1 MDKKVFSVTM
11 SELAARGIKD
21 IPQEAATTKHLVY
34 SSPATLA
41 YNSPGAQGFG
51 VKRAGLVIPESV
63 MLLVSPGCCGRNSAI
78 ESGEAGYHDRMFYLL
93 MDETDLVTGRHLTKI
108 PQAVR
113 EVVAAYKPAPKVV
126 VICITCADALLGTDL
141 ERVCRRAEQEVP
153 GVAVV
158 PSYMYALTRE
168 STKPP
173 MVGIRKTIYSLLEPA
188 AKKTN
193 DVNLLGFFSPLDD
206 GCELRDLLVQMGFE
220 NINEVSACRTLE
232 EYRKMASASLDLVL
246 FSESNYAAED
256 LRQRLGTPYA
266 EITRLYQADMIHKQ
280 YTLLAAALEREIDDS
295 AMYEAAKE
303 KVKAFKKK
311 FSGCT
316 FSIGQTLNADP
327 FELALALSRY
337 GMRVENVFSN
347 LTESEYPYIR
357 QLAQISPDTRLYVSA
372 SPTMVNYEKG
382 HGETEITIGHDAEYY
397 FPNAA
402 NVPWNYERQPFG
414 YQGLV
419 KLLDEIET
427 AGRSVRA

>member
-1 MDKKVFSVTM
+1 MA
-11 SELAARGIKD
+11 ELAARGPKD
-21 IPQEAATTKHLVY
+21 VPKEAATTKHLVY

-113 EVVAAYKPAPKVV
+113 EVVETYKPTPKVV
-126 VICITCADALLGTDL
+126 VICITCSDALLGTDL
-141 ERVCRRAEQEVP
+141 ERVCRRAEREVP

-173 MVGIRKTIYSLLEPA
+173 MVGIRRTIYSLLELA
-188 AKKTN
+188 AKRTN

-206 GCELRDLLVQMGFE
+206 GCELKDLLVQMGFE
-220 NINEVSACRTLE
+220 KINEVSACKTLE
-232 EYRKMASASLDLVL
+232 EYRKMASASLNLVL

-256 LRQRLGTPYA
+256 LRKRLGTPYV

-280 YTLLAAALEREIDDS
+280 YMLLAAALEREIDDS
-295 AMYEAAKE
+295 AMYENAKE

-311 FSGCT
+311 YAGCT

-337 GMRVENVFSN
+337 GMRVENIFSN
-347 LTESEYPYIR
+347 LTESEYLYIR
-357 QLAQISPDTRLYVSA
+357 QLAQISPGTRLYVSA

-382 HGETEITIGHDAEYY
+382 LGETEITIGRDAEYY
-397 FPNAA
+397 FPHAA

-414 YQGLV
+414 YHGLV

-427 AGRSVRA
+427 AGRSACA